1 MTPIT
6 SLDQLN
12 TEQLRSL
19 AAQLLQNIERLDKE
33 VLHHKTRNQQLIH
46 EIAQLKRHRFAKRAQ
61 SFSHDQASSL
71 DELIDA
77 DIAAIEAEP
86 EILAAKSASSSARHR
101 PRLTGASSRDIS
113 LSIVWASK
121 NHEPHTCSVL
131 GSLCFEAQE
140 NLLCPRSRDSRVDGC
155 VACFELGGT
164 GRGSQP
170 DLSAIPGTFPFGYST
185 YSLPSMN

>member
-33 VLHHKTRNQQLIH
+33 VLHQKNRNQQLIH

-77 DIAAIEAEP
+77 DIAAIEAN
-86 EILAAKSASSSARHR
+86 LKSWQLNQRHLQR
-101 PRLTGASSRDIS
+101 ATG
-113 LSIVWASK
+113 
-121 NHEPHTCSVL
+121 P
-131 GSLCFEAQE
+131 
-140 NLLCPRSRDSRVDGC
+140 
-155 VACFELGGT
+155 
-164 GRGSQP
+164 GSQGP
-170 DLSAIPGTFPFGYST
+170 AAGTSRYP
-185 YSLPSMN
+185 LCEL

>member
-1 MTPIT
+1 MTPTT

-86 EILAAKSASSSARHR
+86 EILAAKSASSPAGQNPGSLGPAAG
-101 PRLTGASSRDIS
+101 TSRFP
-113 LSIVWASK
+113 LCELK
-121 NHEPHTCSVL
+121 KYKPHTRSVL

-140 NLLCPRSRDSRVDGC
+140 NLLCPWARDSRVDGC
-155 VACFELGGT
+155 VACFVQGG

-185 YSLPSMN
+185 YSLPSVY